1 MLPKNLYFDSYSG
14 GDVKEDIDKRW
25 HFINCRRKDLLWLI
39 SLVTTTNL
47 IIFTFIHLQT
57 EAKLTLSALSVLN
70 VLILIIGGVGIIDE
84 LRAASEDLK
93 NDMSKVSIVFQKI
106 PWNFFRNALPF
117 LFILIGIMQLYE
129 IWS

>member
-1 MLPKNLYFDSYSG
+1 M
-14 GDVKEDIDKRW
+14 KEDIDKRW

-70 VLILIIGGVGIIDE
+70 VLILIFGGVGIIDE
-84 LRAASEDLK
+84 LKAVSEDLK
-93 NDMSKVSIVFQKI
+93 NDTSKVSITFQKI
-106 PWNFFRNALPF
+106 PWNFFRNALPS
-117 LFILIGIMQLYE
+117 LFILIGIMQLYD
-129 IWS
+129 IWV

>member
-1 MLPKNLYFDSYSG
+1 MLPKNLNFDSYSG

-70 VLILIIGGVGIIDE
+70 VLILIVGGVE
-84 LRAASEDLK
+84 
-93 NDMSKVSIVFQKI
+93 
-106 PWNFFRNALPF
+106 
-117 LFILIGIMQLYE
+117 
-129 IWS
+129 